1 MNKFLNFLSR
11 WKQLERD
18 PLIQKHRSV
27 NKAADYILRFVV
39 VASSLTNFM
48 VLAFIFTNTTSS
60 AVLYNHPELINIFT
74 RPALLVSQSLTTTYM
89 ILLVLVNVNI
99 LVLVS
104 YQTASIV
111 DALESATKKI
121 FEDLEPPR
129 FRSTEK
135 SSCNQFHEQW
145 SLYEQLRHRVNEAN
159 NLLGFLPLPTLCIF
173 YMNNV
178 QLNTLICRP
187 KDLYEVSY
195 SLLLQIFGTIVTYTV
210 IILQSA

>member
-1 MNKFLNFLSR
+1 
-11 WKQLERD
+11 
-18 PLIQKHRSV
+18 
-27 NKAADYILRFVV
+27 
-39 VASSLTNFM
+39 
-48 VLAFIFTNTTSS
+48 
-60 AVLYNHPELINIFT
+60 
-74 RPALLVSQSLTTTYM
+74 M

-99 LVLVS
+99 LVFVS

-111 DALESATKKI
+111 EALESATKKI
-121 FEDLEPPR
+121 FEDLEPSR

-135 SSCNQFHEQW
+135 SSCNQFHELW

-159 NLLGFLPLPTLCIF
+159 NLFRFLVIVVHALLFISICVTADAVLLNLKTLPVTDLILLPTLCTF
-173 YMNNV
+173 YVNNV